1 MIKNFIISILIT
13 YLLYNSNFW
22 TDKPSGFAFMLFFAV
37 AIIVV
42 SVDWKIEE
50 WRERV
55 E

>member
-1 MIKNFIISILIT
+1 MIKNFIISILTT

-22 TDKPSGFAFMLFFAV
+22 TDKPSGFAFMLFFAI

-50 WRERV
+50 WREGI